1 MSYIFFDLET
11 TGVDVSKDR
20 ICELSA
26 IKTDLNLKIL
36 EKKTVLINPC
46 VTIPEEATK
55 IHGISNEMVKDKPT
69 FSQYSKALYSYFQ
82 GSILAGYN
90 IKRFDIPLLVEE
102 FLRCGL
108 DLQISEVIDCYEIVI
123 KREKRD
129 LTWALKFYSGEK
141 MSDAHKAE
149 NDVLATIKILDG
161 QKFYYCFELEEE
173 STGKKPYIST
183 FETMDYAGKIDSE
196 GKFTFGQHKG
206 LKVNHNQETI
216 KYAGWMLKPEQSF
229 TLNTKNVI
237 KKILENK

>member
-1 MSYIFFDLET
+1 METYIFFDLET
-11 TGVDVSKDR
+11 TGVDISKDR

-69 FSQYSKALYSYFQ
+69 FSQYSKALFAYFQ

-108 DLQISEVIDCYEIVI
+108 DLQISEVIDCYEGQLHKKVRFLARNNMPTVKCTTCSANPKAICSCCYRFCCTECVKKHRCGTEGMLPVVNSPRI
-123 KREKRD
+123 GVCGY
-129 LTWALKFYSGEK
+129 TGE
-141 MSDAHKAE
+141 SA
-149 NDVLATIKILDG
+149 
-161 QKFYYCFELEEE
+161 
-173 STGKKPYIST
+173 
-183 FETMDYAGKIDSE
+183 
-196 GKFTFGQHKG
+196 
-206 LKVNHNQETI
+206 
-216 KYAGWMLKPEQSF
+216 
-229 TLNTKNVI
+229 KNVQAFI
-237 KKILENK
+237 A

>member
-1 MSYIFFDLET
+1 METYIFFDLET
-11 TGVDVSKDR
+11 TGVDISKDR

-69 FSQYSKALYSYFQ
+69 FYQYSKALFNYFQ

-129 LTWALKFYSGEK
+129 LTWALKFYSGEI

-149 NDVLATIKILDG
+149 NDVIATIKILDG
-161 QKFYYCFELEEE
+161 QKFMYGEEIG
-173 STGKKPYIST
+173 TGVSK
-183 FETMDYAGKIDSE
+183 FETLDYAGKIDLE
-196 GKFTFGQHKG
+196 QRYTFGQHKG
-206 LKVNHNQETI
+206 FKVNHSQETI
-216 KYAGWMLKPEQSF
+216 KYAGWMLSQSF
-229 TLNTKNVI
+229 TLNTKNII
-237 KKILENK
+237 KKLLNVK